1 MEQASNTI
9 VQIKKAWK
17 ALIAFLTPFILLL
30 TFVAGNSEITES
42 IPAVT
47 EWLIVVGIPAL
58 TGLLAWLKRNEP
70 TIDEAQK
77 ALDRAKRRGI

>member
-1 MEQASNTI
+1 MNEASKI
-9 VQIKKAWK
+9 LVEVKKAWK

-42 IPAVT
+42 IPEVT

-58 TGLLAWLKRNEP
+58 TGILAWLKRNEP

-77 ALDRAKRRGI
+77 ALDRAKKRGI

>member
-17 ALIAFLTPFILLL
+17 AVIAFLAPLILLL
-30 TFVAGNSEITES
+30 TFVAGNSEITEA

-47 EWLIVVGIPAL
+47 EWLIVVGIPAV

-77 ALDRAKRRGI
+77 ALDRAQKRGI